1 MFENYAG
8 QDYSSLN
15 NQGQGAYERLPDG
28 KYAVMIEGLK
38 LGESKKG
45 YPTIKARFIV
55 VNGPYNGRII
65 YVNRVVLRTGA
76 PEDGVLVRMSNE
88 FLRSLGCGDV
98 SLTTLSAYE
107 QQIDAISNECVQG
120 QYKYAIELFT
130 DKKGFEGERIVDGP
144 AR

>member
-1 MFENYAG
+1 MFENFQG

-15 NQGQGAYERLPDG
+15 NAQGGYERLPDG
-28 KYAVMIEGLK
+28 TYPVTIEGLK

-45 YPTIKARFIV
+45 YPMIKASFEVIS
-55 VNGPYNGRII
+55 GPEAGRKI

-76 PEDGVLVRMSNE
+76 PEDGILVRMSNE

-98 SLTTLSAYE
+98 TLTTLSAYE
-107 QQIDAISNECVQG
+107 QQINAISNECVRG
-120 QYKYAIELFT
+120 QYKYAIELFH

-144 AR
+144 AH

>member
-1 MFENYAG
+1 MFENFQG
-8 QDYSSLN
+8 QDYSAL
-15 NQGQGAYERLPDG
+15 NQGQGGYERLPDG
-28 KYAVMIEGLK
+28 KYPVLIESLK

-45 YPTIKARFIV
+45 YPTIKARFSV
-55 VNGPYNGRII
+55 VNGPEAGRTI

-98 SLTTLSAYE
+98 TLTTLSAYE
-107 QQIDAISNECVQG
+107 QQINAISDECVRG
-120 QYKYAIELFT
+120 QYKYAIELFH
-130 DKKGFEGERIVDGP
+130 DKKGYEGERIVDGP